1 MNADAASW
9 DSNRWRDVAAP
20 YESHPEHQLPH
31 QQGPNAQLHHHP
43 AQHQQQHHSNNN
55 AAYPPPQ
62 NHSSRP
68 QAPQLSAPSA
78 VNPAAHS
85 AILDHSSLHHSWI
98 GKSREVSADPIPVPI
113 IPRQAEPYAT
123 MTNAST
129 YHTRLYDRHS
139 PTYAPTQLADTSPR
153 ETSAGP
159 WRSLHHGHGRMS
171 SGQVA
176 DAPPLTLHIP
186 QSQDR
191 PRISPP
197 INTNTLDH
205 AAAAANQP
213 VSTPSTSLPSF
224 AAFQEHTTTRTD
236 DVDGPEIAP
245 MSSRLS
251 CHSCTKLQPWVRD
264 VAVAV
269 AELDES
275 VQTYCNK
282 SVNRGL
288 EIPNDSLIGLVQWIV
303 DRLRTAKSDV
313 QDAARRNQ
321 GYFPQQ
327 QQISQGGY
335 PQRTLSP
342 PNSLKRAA
350 DRWERDDFPVPKRPR
365 SGASVEQP
373 YQLPALTPRDER
385 RGSIDFAARDLRL
398 GYSPPPSESLPGSAH
413 PRQTSPTFANR
424 SMNRPLPSPSSLA
437 YPPSAAPSL
446 PPPVG
451 SPATSYQP
459 TSTIHSTSNS
469 SATSAHIADLQHQV
483 TLKSLALQTLQSEYA
498 SLLQKLQRERVKS
511 QTIEKKTS
519 VADQEVNEL
528 TSKNE
533 EMTEQIK
540 TLESQLEESE
550 KKREV
555 DRVEA
560 AKEKE
565 QWGRMLEMGG
575 RLHAKVDSER
585 QRLLEEKEY
594 LTRRVAALETED
606 SVRPP
611 HVKTDLQV
619 QAEGS
624 RRHSGPDGSER
635 PISQNAPPSDMGPV
649 GAGSFG
655 DFSNSEATALK
666 REVLVLN
673 GRIESLRFA
682 LEEARRHNQ
691 EAEQKTRAFL
701 EQNSQLGTA
710 IDSALKNDASRT
722 VARRNESDLRQAPS
736 SRSTPA
742 RHKPAWSPPLLTIS
756 QQPSSHTTTKPSA
769 SKHGT
774 LEVINGGKS
783 SIANIADVARART
796 PGPEE
801 LGIHITPSTSSPEE
815 LIKALGPVP
824 APLPSFQ
831 FVAHSP
837 WAPSPFQASRDDERP
852 YATDGLGHHVP
863 RPGYGGSDVGRP
875 TGTSP
880 RSYHSS
886 PGEVLEDS
894 ASSGSGSGQRSP
906 EGYSSEPDASSSGW
920 NPTNS
925 RSYSTLPPMHQSSG
939 PKSSSYPQNGYNT
952 WQASMPPPPRPEV
965 GTSFHRN

>member
-1 MNADAASW
+1 
-9 DSNRWRDVAAP
+9 
-20 YESHPEHQLPH
+20 
-31 QQGPNAQLHHHP
+31 
-43 AQHQQQHHSNNN
+43 
-55 AAYPPPQ
+55 
-62 NHSSRP
+62 
-68 QAPQLSAPSA
+68 
-78 VNPAAHS
+78 
-85 AILDHSSLHHSWI
+85 
-98 GKSREVSADPIPVPI
+98 
-113 IPRQAEPYAT
+113 

-129 YHTRLYDRHS
+129 YHTRLYERHS
-139 PTYAPTQLADTSPR
+139 PTYAPTQLAHASPR

-186 QSQDR
+186 QAHDLPS
-191 PRISPP
+191 ISPP
-197 INTNTLDH
+197 INNNHSFDH
-205 AAAAANQP
+205 IAASNQP

-224 AAFQEHTTTRTD
+224 AAFKEHATARPD

-251 CHSCTKLQPWVRD
+251 CQSCTKLQPWVRD

-282 SVNRGL
+282 TVNRGL

-327 QQISQGGY
+327 QQISQTGY
-335 PQRTLSP
+335 PQRALSP
-342 PNSLKRAA
+342 PNSLKRNAE
-350 DRWERDDFPVPKRPR
+350 RWERDDFPVPKRPR

-373 YQLPALTPRDER
+373 FQLPALTPRDER
-385 RGSIDFAARDLRL
+385 RGSIDFAARL

-413 PRQTSPTFANR
+413 PRQMSPTFANR

-459 TSTIHSTSNS
+459 TSTIHSTSTS

-555 DRVEA
+555 DRAEA

-585 QRLLEEKEY
+585 QRLLDEKEY
-594 LTRRVAALETED
+594 LSRRVAALEAED
-606 SVRPP
+606 SVRPA
-611 HVKTDLQV
+611 HLKTDLQV
-619 QAEGS
+619 ETEGS

-635 PISQNAPPSDMGPV
+635 QISQNGPSSEVVPV

-655 DFSNSEATALK
+655 DFSNSEAAALK

-701 EQNSQLGTA
+701 EQNTQLGTA
-710 IDSALKNDASRT
+710 IDSALKSDSSRT
-722 VARRNESDLRQAPS
+722 VAKRSENDLRRAPS

-742 RHKPAWSPPLLTIS
+742 RHKPAWSPPVLTIS
-756 QQPSSHTTTKPSA
+756 PQASSHTTAKPSTSA

-774 LEVINGGKS
+774 LEVIDGGKS

-831 FVAHSP
+831 FVAHTP
-837 WAPSPFQASRDDERP
+837 WAPSPSQASRDDERP

-863 RPGYGGSDVGRP
+863 VPGYGRSGVGRP

-886 PGEVLEDS
+886 PGEILEDGS
-894 ASSGSGSGQRSP
+894 SSGSGSGQRSP
-906 EGYSSEPDASSSGW
+906 EGYSSEPEASTSGW

-925 RSYSTLPPMHQSSG
+925 RPYSALPPIHQSG
-939 PKSSSYPQNGYNT
+939 GSSYPHNGYNA

-965 GTSFHRN
+965 GTSYHSN

>member
-1 MNADAASW
+1 M
-9 DSNRWRDVAAP
+9 
-20 YESHPEHQLPH
+20 
-31 QQGPNAQLHHHP
+31 
-43 AQHQQQHHSNNN
+43 
-55 AAYPPPQ
+55 
-62 NHSSRP
+62 
-68 QAPQLSAPSA
+68 
-78 VNPAAHS
+78 
-85 AILDHSSLHHSWI
+85 
-98 GKSREVSADPIPVPI
+98 
-113 IPRQAEPYAT
+113 
-123 MTNAST
+123 
-129 YHTRLYDRHS
+129 
-139 PTYAPTQLADTSPR
+139 
-153 ETSAGP
+153 
-159 WRSLHHGHGRMS
+159 
-171 SGQVA
+171 
-176 DAPPLTLHIP
+176 
-186 QSQDR
+186 
-191 PRISPP
+191 
-197 INTNTLDH
+197 
-205 AAAAANQP
+205 
-213 VSTPSTSLPSF
+213 
-224 AAFQEHTTTRTD
+224 
-236 DVDGPEIAP
+236 
-245 MSSRLS
+245 
-251 CHSCTKLQPWVRD
+251 
-264 VAVAV
+264 
-269 AELDES
+269 
-275 VQTYCNK
+275 
-282 SVNRGL
+282 
-288 EIPNDSLIGLVQWIV
+288 
-303 DRLRTAKSDV
+303 
-313 QDAARRNQ
+313 
-321 GYFPQQ
+321 
-327 QQISQGGY
+327 
-335 PQRTLSP
+335 
-342 PNSLKRAA
+342 
-350 DRWERDDFPVPKRPR
+350 
-365 SGASVEQP
+365 EQP

-385 RGSIDFAARDLRL
+385 RGSIDFAARDVRL
-398 GYSPPPSESLPGSAH
+398 AYSPPPSESPAH

-446 PPPVG
+446 PPGG

-459 TSTIHSTSNS
+459 ASTIHSTSTS

-575 RLHAKVDSER
+575 RLQAKVDSER

-594 LTRRVAALETED
+594 LTRRVAALEAQD
-606 SVRPP
+606 SSVVP
-611 HVKTDLQV
+611 KLQV
-619 QAEGS
+619 QAEESG
-624 RRHSGPDGSER
+624 RHSGAHGSER
-635 PISQNAPPSDMGPV
+635 QISQNAISSYLVPV
-649 GAGSFG
+649 DAATGSCG
-655 DFSNSEATALK
+655 DSSASEATALK
-666 REVLVLN
+666 REVLSLN
-673 GRIESLRFA
+673 SRIESLRFA

-710 IDSALKNDASRT
+710 IDHALKNDASRT
-722 VARRNESDLRQAPS
+722 VTRRVESDLRRAPS

-742 RHKPAWSPPLLTIS
+742 RSPPLTIS
-756 QQPSSHTTTKPSA
+756 PLTSSQTQTTSQPSTSA

-774 LEVINGGKS
+774 LEVISGGKS

-824 APLPSFQ
+824 APLPSFN
-831 FVAHSP
+831 FGGHTP
-837 WAPSPFQASRDDERP
+837 WAPPPFQASRGDDRS
-852 YATDGLGHHVP
+852 YATPGFGHHVP
-863 RPGYGGSDVGRP
+863 TPGYGPADAGRP

-894 ASSGSGSGQRSP
+894 SSGSGSEQRSP
-906 EGYSSEPDASSSGW
+906 EGYSSEPDASSAGW
-920 NPTNS
+920 NTSIS
-925 RSYSTLPPMHQSSG
+925 RPYSALPQIHQSDASK
-939 PKSSSYPQNGYNT
+939 PNSYLHDGYNT

-965 GTSFHRN
+965 GTSVHRN